1 MLLAQRMRLLKE
13 DLWDYVSTDVG
24 GEMKAAK
31 LEALKARP
39 APFGFKK
46 ATAAEWRNEI
56 TGNKRFREDQLKN
69 LGVDKFF
76 ERWGGGK
83 NG

>member
-1 MLLAQRMRLLKE
+1 MAETGNKLF
-13 DLWDYVSTDVG
+13 DVSTDVG

-39 APFGFKK
+39 VPFGFKK
-46 ATAAEWRNEI
+46 ATAAEWRKEI
-56 TGNKRFREDQLKN
+56 TDNKRFREDQLKT